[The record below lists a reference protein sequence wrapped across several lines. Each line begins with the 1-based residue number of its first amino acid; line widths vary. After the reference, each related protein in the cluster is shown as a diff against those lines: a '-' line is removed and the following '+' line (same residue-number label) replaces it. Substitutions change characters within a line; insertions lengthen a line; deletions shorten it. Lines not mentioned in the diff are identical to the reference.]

1 MRLELIDLIGQN
13 QTIEGL
19 SIETLYGKMTGIV
32 FKVDE
37 RVYAI
42 HTTKDG
48 YYLHTLPDD
57 TTFPNVILYNLCN
70 VSYSNEIGGKK
81 TLRYESA
88 VTGTLVMSISVTKG
102 EDGYKL
108 ELVDRTVH
116 ALKHSDTCDAG
127 KEHTEHESSM
137 SELTDKEKYWRK
149 MWVDGMLRNSG
160 KEPGIITKIINNA
173 GEWQNHVSKEDDKVK
188 KIRQQVL
195 ETAIHM
201 VCGDREDDYGSPE
214 DSFSVIAGFWEV
226 YMNAKCT
233 PKDTKVTILPEDVA
247 AMMAL
252 FKLARIAS
260 GRFKMDSWVDCAGYC
275 ANGAELQERGREKQP
290 DEAK

>member
-42 HTTKDG
+42 HATKNG
-48 YYLHTLPDD
+48 YYLHTLPSD
-57 TTFPNVILYNLCN
+57 TTFQYAILPNLCN
-70 VSYSNEIGGKK
+70 ATYSNEI
-81 TLRYESA
+81 E
-88 VTGTLVMSISVTKG
+88 KG
-102 EDGYKL
+102 ETIRYSDVDTGNLVLSITVVKVDGEYML
-108 ELVDRTVH
+108 EVDNRTVSCT
-116 ALKHSDTCDAG
+116 KPETYDAG

-137 SELTDKEKYWRK
+137 PELTDKEKYWRK
-149 MWVDGMLRNSG
+149 MWVDGMLRDSG

-201 VCGDREDDYGSPE
+201 VCGDRESDYGSPE

-226 YMNAKCT
+226 YINAKCT